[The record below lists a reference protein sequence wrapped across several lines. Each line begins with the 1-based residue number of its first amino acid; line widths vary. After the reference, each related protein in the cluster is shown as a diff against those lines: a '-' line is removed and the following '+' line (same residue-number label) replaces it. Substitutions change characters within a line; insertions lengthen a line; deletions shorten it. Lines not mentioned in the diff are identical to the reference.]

1 MVLIGA
7 ALAAFSFCA
16 SVGEIFES
24 SNPPLAMA
32 IGVGDRAQARLNF
45 NLYLMAAGKL
55 KPTDPRLTAAAK
67 RAIAVQP
74 LNTTALQTMAAA
86 EFQSG
91 RTGASL
97 GLARMTEKLS
107 RRELGAQLILFRDA
121 LLRSDLPAAF
131 AQLDQAM
138 RTAGDRRTM
147 LFPPLT
153 QGLKIAE
160 FRRGL
165 VPVIDQRH
173 DWVSEFL
180 IYAVD
185 EGGAAADVA
194 QLFPALAPATRTFL
208 APTLAGRTITRLTDA
223 NQVDAA
229 RNLFAAL
236 PGKDLATLSD
246 ARIDKATLDPEL
258 GSFGWTLEQGSTLTA
273 RVVQGNGPGSRAVL
287 IDVGPGETAPALS
300 RILFMPAGNYTFS
313 AKTRTEGSSGQISLQ
328 WIVRCLG
335 GLQPRVVWNS
345 GQGSAL
351 TVPADCPSQSMQLLV
366 AQDGA
371 FSYGQLLV
379 TETALTRR

>member
-1 MVLIGA
+1 
-7 ALAAFSFCA
+7 
-16 SVGEIFES
+16 
-24 SNPPLAMA
+24 
-32 IGVGDRAQARLNF
+32 
-45 NLYLMAAGKL
+45 
-55 KPTDPRLTAAAK
+55 
-67 RAIAVQP
+67 
-74 LNTTALQTMAAA
+74 
-86 EFQSG
+86 
-91 RTGASL
+91 
-97 GLARMTEKLS
+97 
-107 RRELGAQLILFRDA
+107 
-121 LLRSDLPAAF
+121 
-131 AQLDQAM
+131 
-138 RTAGDRRTM
+138 
-147 LFPPLT
+147 
-153 QGLKIAE
+153 
-160 FRRGL
+160 
-165 VPVIDQRH
+165 
-173 DWVSEFL
+173 
-180 IYAVD
+180 
-185 EGGAAADVA
+185 
-194 QLFPALAPATRTFL
+194 
-208 APTLAGRTITRLTDA
+208 
-223 NQVDAA
+223 
-229 RNLFAAL
+229 
-236 PGKDLATLSD
+236 LATLSD